1 MKLRYRTVF
10 ISDAHLGSRGC
21 QARDLVRFLRCIEC
35 ETLFLVGDIIDFW
48 RLRKKGYWPS
58 EHNDALQQIF
68 AKVREGTRVIYIPGN
83 HDEAARQYFGL
94 VFGGVLVLPHAEHHT
109 VDGRRLLV
117 THGDQYDLVI
127 RHSRMLALAGSAA
140 YEWLIAVNRLYN
152 RIRVWRGKPYWS
164 LSQYLKHKVKS
175 ACTHISRFEEALV
188 REARRGGMHGVVCG
202 HIHKAEQT
210 TFNDPADDQ
219 HVEIDY
225 YNCGDWVESCSA
237 VVEEFDGRMH
247 VIEALPAIAELVR
260 RERETIAAEP
270 TPQHPSRA
278 NAAGHANAHSQD

>member
-10 ISDAHLGSRGC
+10 ISDVHLGSKVC
-21 QARDLVRFLRCIEC
+21 QARDLVRFLRCIDC

-48 RLRKKGYWPS
+48 RLSKKGYWPP
-58 EHNDALQQIF
+58 EHNEALQQIL
-68 AKVREGTRVIYIPGN
+68 AKVREGTRVIYVPGN

-94 VFGGVLVLPHAEHHT
+94 AFGGVVVLPHAEHVT
-109 VDGRRLLV
+109 RDGRRLLV

-140 YEWLIAVNRLYN
+140 YEWLIAVNRIYN
-152 RIRVWRGKPYWS
+152 KIRVWRGKPYWS

-202 HIHKAEQT
+202 HIHKAEMMSLDAALAGE
-210 TFNDPADDQ
+210 FAS
-219 HVEIDY
+219 VAY
-225 YNCGDWVESCSA
+225 YNCGDWVESCTA
-237 VVEEFDGRMH
+237 VVEHADGRMQ
-247 VIEALPAIAELVR
+247 VVEALPAIAELVR
-260 RERETIAAEP
+260 REPHADAGEITSTATPNHATAAA
-270 TPQHPSRA
+270 S
-278 NAAGHANAHSQD
+278 S